1 MLQPSLYTVLFVK
14 TPVVEKCKHRKEKF
28 NMANWLYNFNK
39 LEMFNRKFTSKSDP
53 YIFIE
58 DNCDET

>member
-1 MLQPSLYTVLFVK
+1 
-14 TPVVEKCKHRKEKF
+14 
-28 NMANWLYNFNK
+28 MANWLYNFNK

-58 DNCDET
+58 GNCDET